1 VFPIFGGL
9 LLSSKQSGASQKRRT
24 EIIKGVLLFL
34 PSILLLL
41 VACLSIMIVCAKK
54 RNRGSE
60 KAGKVAII
68 QSSSILS
75 LSYYHNSFLH
85 IAPNID
91 HEYYFTATSYALA
104 IRTASQFS
112 MYGSHYG
119 QQLARSL
126 GLTENTATAR

>member
-68 QSSSILS
+68 QSSSIFVGSRHILTN
-75 LSYYHNSFLH
+75 HFL
-85 IAPNID
+85 
-91 HEYYFTATSYALA
+91 
-104 IRTASQFS
+104 R
-112 MYGSHYG
+112 
-119 QQLARSL
+119 
-126 GLTENTATAR
+126 